1 MMVSALTMVVTFA
14 AARFSAAGKALHTMK
29 PAGGG
34 AVVAAPSD
42 STSQPDFGANVY
54 IFTPGMPQSEIQA
67 TVDSIA
73 SQQVS
78 NQFGTQRCASLFAT
92 GTYGSR
98 SRAPIVWCS
107 ASASLR

>member
-1 MMVSALTMVVTFA
+1 MFSALAMVATFA

-54 IFTPGMPQSEIQA
+54 VFTPSMPQSEIQA

-78 NQFGTQRCASLFAT
+78 NQFGTQRYALLFAP

-107 ASASLR
+107 ASASLL